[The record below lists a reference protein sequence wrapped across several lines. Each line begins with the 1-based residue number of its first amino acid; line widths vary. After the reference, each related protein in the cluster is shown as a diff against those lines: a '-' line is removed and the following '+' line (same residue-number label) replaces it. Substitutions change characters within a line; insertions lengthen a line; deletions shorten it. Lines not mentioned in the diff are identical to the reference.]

1 MFSENVRGIVFTI
14 SAVALVLLFTAR
26 AKTASGLAFCRTER
40 QAPPVLTSSVSRM
53 DISLE
58 F

>member
-1 MFSENVRGIVFTI
+1 MFSENVRRIVFTI
-14 SAVALVLLFTAR
+14 SAVALVLLFTAQ

-40 QAPPVLTSSVSRM
+40 QVPPVLTSSVSRM